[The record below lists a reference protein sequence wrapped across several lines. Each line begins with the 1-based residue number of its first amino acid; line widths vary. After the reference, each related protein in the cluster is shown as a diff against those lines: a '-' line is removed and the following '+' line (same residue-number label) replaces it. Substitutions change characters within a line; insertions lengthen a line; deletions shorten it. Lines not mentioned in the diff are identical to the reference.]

1 VRRLIA
7 PLLMFAA
14 AILAWQG
21 VASTGWFD
29 DLTLA
34 SPTEVARSLWHDHAL
49 LIDSLGVTLTEVAVG
64 LGISVAI
71 GVVCAIGMH
80 LWRPLHEAA
89 YPLLVGTQAVPVV
102 LVAPLFIIAF
112 DYGLWPKVAIV
123 ALVCFFPVTVNL
135 MDGLRSVAP
144 EQLKLMRS
152 LGASRLETLWKVEVP
167 SALPS
172 LFSGLKIA
180 ATVSVIG
187 AVFGEAA
194 GAESGLGYLVLL
206 DNHQLQT
213 PRAYAGVVLLAALA
227 VGLFVLT
234 TIAEHFAVPWK
245 SQGEPTA

>member
-1 VRRLIA
+1 MRRYLA
-7 PLLMFAA
+7 PALLFAA

-21 VASTGWFD
+21 VASTDWFD

-34 SPTEVARSLWHDHAL
+34 SPTEVVQAMWEDRSL
-49 LIDSLGVTLTEVAVG
+49 LIDSFGITLGE
-64 LGISVAI
+64 VAI
-71 GVVCAIGMH
+71 GLAVSVTIGAAFAIGMH

-89 YPLLVGTQAVPVV
+89 YPLLVGSQAIPVV

-144 EQLKLMRS
+144 EQLKLLRS
-152 LGASRLETLWKVEVP
+152 LGASRLQTLWKVELP
-167 SALPS
+167 SALPN

-187 AVFGEAA
+187 AVFGEMA

-227 VGLFVLT
+227 VGLFALT
-234 TIAEHFAVPWK
+234 ALAERLAVPWK
-245 SQGEPTA
+245 RQGDPST